1 MEQNIRTDRFGGV
14 GRLYGEEALDRFTNA
29 HVAVIGIGGVGSW
42 AVESLARSGIGHITK
57 IDLDDVCVT
66 NTNRQIHALNG
77 NFGKQKTQAMAERV
91 AAINPNCKVTKID
104 TFYRERNAD
113 ELLSP
118 GFDFVIDSIDQVFE
132 KAHLIASC
140 KKLGIPV
147 ISCGG
152 TGGKTDPTQIKIA
165 DFIDVTN
172 DPMINKVRTALRSK
186 HGFPNGTDNRKNM
199 EPFGVEVIYST
210 QNAVYPQCD
219 GSVSPTIDTTGSEQ
233 PKGNMRL
240 NCASGFGSITHM
252 TATVGLF
259 AAARALDSIAQKSLS

>member
-1 MEQNIRTDRFGGV
+1 MDQNIRTERFGGV
-14 GRLYGEEALDRFTNA
+14 ARLYGEKALDKFVNA

-57 IDLDDVCVT
+57 VDLDDVCVT

-91 AAINPNCKVTKID
+91 AAINPDCKVTKID
-104 TFYRERNAD
+104 TFYSERNAD
-113 ELLSP
+113 ELLAD
-118 GFDFVIDSIDQVFE
+118 GFDCVIDSIDQIKE

-140 KKLGIPV
+140 KKRGIPI

-152 TGGKTDPTQIKIA
+152 TGGKTDPTQIRVA

-172 DPMINKVRTALRSK
+172 DPMIGKVRTRLRTEY
-186 HGFPNGTDNRKNM
+186 GFPRGTDNRKKMKN
-199 EPFGVEVIYST
+199 FDVEVIYST

-219 GSVSPTIDTTGSEQ
+219 GTVSPIIDLSG
-233 PKGNMRL
+233 PKNDMHL

-259 AAARALDSIAQKSLS
+259 AAAKALEIIAQKDAS

>member
-1 MEQNIRTDRFGGV
+1 MDPTINAERFGGV
-14 GRLYGEEALDRFTNA
+14 ARLYGEEMLERFTNA

-57 IDLDDVCVT
+57 IDLDDVCIT

-77 NFGKQKTQAMAERV
+77 NFGKLKTQAMADRI

-113 ELLSP
+113 ELLAPS
-118 GFDFVIDSIDQVFE
+118 FDFVIDSIDQVFE
-132 KAHLIASC
+132 KAHLIANC

-152 TGGKTDPTQIKIA
+152 TGGKIDPTQIKIA

-210 QNAVYPQCD
+210 QNAVYPQYD
-219 GSVSPTIDTTGSEQ
+219 GTISKNIDSSG
-233 PKGNMRL
+233 PKSGIRL
-240 NCASGFGSITHM
+240 NCASGFGSITHI

-259 AAARALDSIAQKSLS
+259 AAARALDTISQKNI